1 MLFFIASGSILYFN
15 NLTAVSDNKNDYRIL
30 WKMGYS
36 RKRIRRIIRRQV
48 LVFFAIPFLFGLLDC
63 IFASLVYKNALM
75 QNLLGNSLLLYLPVL
90 LAVLMTGVIYLI
102 YWLITV
108 HACCRAVFTDSGTGR
123 T

>member
-1 MLFFIASGSILYFN
+1 
-15 NLTAVSDNKNDYRIL
+15 
-30 WKMGYS
+30 MGYS

-90 LAVLMTGVIYLI
+90 LAVLMTGVIIFDIL
-102 YWLITV
+102 
-108 HACCRAVFTDSGTGR
+108 A
-123 T
+123 